1 MSFDRRP
8 DHENPDRPAGLVRV
22 VRAVLAAC
30 AAGAG
35 AVPAGLTGVAA
46 VPPGRHHLRGA
57 VRVPVRP
64 AAAARPPA
72 RPAPPPSGA
81 GDGLTGPLATP
92 PRSRVPARASSRH
105 LPLLRTLSRVH
116 LTLPRLRARP
126 LRGGTHG

>member
-35 AVPAGLTGVAA
+35 AVAAGLAGVAA

-57 VRVPVRP
+57 VRVPVRSAD
-64 AAAARPPA
+64 AAGPPA
-72 RPAPPPSGA
+72 RLAPAPCGA
-81 GDGLTGPLATP
+81 GDGLTGPFGAP
-92 PRSRVPARASSRH
+92 PGD
-105 LPLLRTLSRVH
+105 RTRTR
-116 LTLPRLRARP
+116 LT
-126 LRGGTHG
+126 

>member
-35 AVPAGLTGVAA
+35 AVAAGLAGVAA

-57 VRVPVRP
+57 VRVPVRSAD
-64 AAAARPPA
+64 AAGAPSRLAPLRP
-72 RPAPPPSGA
+72 G
-81 GDGLTGPLATP
+81 GGLTSRGPVARVTATP
-92 PRSRVPARASSRH
+92 TG
-105 LPLLRTLSRVH
+105 LF
-116 LTLPRLRARP
+116 
-126 LRGGTHG
+126 